1 MEYARVS
8 AGGRARLSAM
18 KNAFT
23 VDVEDY
29 FQVEGFA
36 RVIERNSW
44 DGFRT
49 RVLANT
55 AAILEMLARRDVR
68 ATFFV
73 LGWVARKHPE
83 IVREIAAAG
92 HEVASHGMTHR
103 PIYTQAPEEFR
114 RETRDAKAMLEDMC
128 QRPVLGYRAA
138 TYSVTRAS
146 LWALDVLCEE
156 GFHYD
161 SSIFPMRHDRYGIH
175 DAEPRPHLLTAP
187 GGGRLVEFPISVL
200 RYGGV
205 KIPVAGG
212 GYFRLFPY
220 RFTRWALRELNRRR
234 QEFVFYIHPW
244 EVDPEQP
251 RIRAASAM
259 SRFRHYLNLDLCAR
273 RLDRLLEDFEFA
285 TMHAVL
291 AQRGLLPAADRPAA
305 GAGSAAANSPLTGSA
320 ARAFTPIQ

>member
-1 MEYARVS
+1 
-8 AGGRARLSAM
+8 M

-36 RVIERNSW
+36 NAIDRSSW

-49 RVLANT
+49 RVKGNT
-55 AAILEMLARRDVR
+55 SLLLEMLDERKVR

-83 IVREIAAAG
+83 IVRQIAAAG
-92 HEVASHGMTHR
+92 HEVASHGMSHR
-103 PIYTQAPEEFR
+103 LIYTQAPDEFR
-114 RETRDAKAMLEDMC
+114 RETRDAKALLEDLA
-128 QRPVLGYRAA
+128 QRPVTGYRAA
-138 TYSVTRAS
+138 TYSITSRS

-156 GFHYD
+156 GFRYD
-161 SSIFPMRHDRYGIH
+161 SSIFPMRHDRYGIP
-175 DAEPRPHLLTAP
+175 DAEQKPHVLTTP
-187 GGGRLVEFPISVL
+187 GGARLVEFPISVL
-200 RYGGV
+200 RYGGA

-220 RFTRWALRELNRRR
+220 GLTRWALRKLNAQQ

-244 EVDPEQP
+244 EVDPDQP
-251 RIRAASAM
+251 RVEGAGAL
-259 SRFRHYLNLDLCAR
+259 SRFRHYLNLDRCAQ
-273 RLDRLLEDFEFA
+273 RLDRLLGDFEFD

-291 AQRGLLPAADRPAA
+291 AQRKLLP
-305 GAGSAAANSPLTGSA
+305 LH
-320 ARAFTPIQ
+320 